1 MVVTLDF
8 GSEFSDSE
16 LSQLVK
22 PRNRSI
28 LLLVLIL
35 VEAALEVKVF
45 SLTVVRAEE
54 LAVKLRAPLLHLHGD
69 GVPTL
74 RAVPVDGA
82 S

>member
-8 GSEFSDSE
+8 SFEFGDSE

-35 VEAALEVKVF
+35 VEVALEVKVF
-45 SLTVVRAEE
+45 SLTVVRSEE
-54 LAVKLRAPLLHLHGD
+54 VLVKLRAPFLHL
-69 GVPTL
+69 
-74 RAVPVDGA
+74 R
-82 S
+82 